1 MLHGRDKAEGSVVVR
16 RQIEN
21 LRARLGLIR
30 KMQTYGILSLLACI
44 LSVIVI
50 FLGQLMLSKNPLWA
64 QLRTD
69 AQLLALLP
77 AANTP
82 IGQSLGDRARGYG
95 EVVKV

>member
-1 MLHGRDKAEGSVVVR
+1 
-16 RQIEN
+16 
-21 LRARLGLIR
+21 
-30 KMQTYGILSLLACI
+30 MQTYGILSLFACI

-77 AANTP
+77 AGNTP